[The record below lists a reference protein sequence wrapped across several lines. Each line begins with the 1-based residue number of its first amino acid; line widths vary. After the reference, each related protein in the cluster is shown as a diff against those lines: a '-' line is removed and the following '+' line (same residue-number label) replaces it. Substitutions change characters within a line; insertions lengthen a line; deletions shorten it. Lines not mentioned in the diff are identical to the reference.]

1 MIYTIIMNN
10 RSYEL
15 PKKTVDVMEALDGAL
30 TIDNN
35 RNMSLREKYAC
46 LHEFVKKMIGDGKA
60 KECLGSESLDELDLS
75 ELAIVVQKIHDAY
88 EKPVNDYRMS
98 KMRDKI
104 SGIPMDKIA
113 SMMSMAENVKND

>member
-1 MIYTIIMNN
+1 MIYTIIVNN

-15 PKKTVDVMEALDGAL
+15 PKKTVDVMEALNGAI

-35 RNMSLREKYAC
+35 RNLSLREKYAC
-46 LHEFVKKMIGDGKA
+46 LHDFVKRMLGDVKA
-60 KECLGSESLDELDLS
+60 KECLGSESLDDLDLS

-104 SGIPMDKIA
+104 SGIPMDKLA